1 MNSPIKT
8 DSGIYQEFIGCQ
20 EIALK
25 LLGLLDFGELDALR
39 SRTIGC

>member
-1 MNSPIKT
+1 MNFSIGT

-20 EIALK
+20 EIAPN